1 MACDFDI
8 TKENIYDYI
17 IEDTPGADEAIK
29 ALSGICSQ
37 RADSQWIIAHGELPD
52 NRQLNIS
59 SLGYF
64 TIPKLYGLMEGD
76 ADISALDEI
85 GALRVLGQDNL
96 QADGS
101 NVLIGYVD
109 TGIDYLNDVFK
120 DRLGN
125 TRIQAIWDQTDK
137 TGTDAANTYAHF
149 GRVYEKDEIDRAI
162 EADNNGENPYS
173 YVAQRDTSGHGTLLA
188 SISAGS
194 YTDGYVGVAPGAELL
209 VVKLKQSKQYLRD
222 FFLIKDDVPAFE
234 ESDIMLALRFLE
246 DYAIR
251 LEKPLIIIF
260 GLGSANGS
268 RTGASP
274 LAEMME
280 SLTKKPNIS
289 VITCMG
295 NEANNKCHYKG
306 TVMSALVPDV
316 MEINVDGTGKGFT
329 MEIWADSLDILSVS
343 IESPSGEYVPRI
355 PARMGASMEYTFL
368 YEGSTVTVDYQI
380 TENVAGMEVIFV
392 RLKTPVEG
400 TWKFYIYSL
409 TNIKGSYN
417 AWLPLKQFS
426 GQDIYF
432 LKSDPDTTLTVPAA
446 ADGVISVGAYN
457 HYTGAAYYE
466 SGRGYSA
473 DGRIKPDFVAPGAG
487 VYGIAPSGGIKVTG
501 TSYAA
506 AYAGGCVALL
516 YSYQVNVKKT
526 QMINHNDIKAQLIR
540 GAVRSEYMVYPN
552 PVAGYGKLN
561 IYTTFNMMRI
571 S

>member
-8 TKENIYDYI
+8 TNENIYDYI

-64 TIPKLYGLMEGD
+64 TIPKLYGLMEGE

-85 GALRVLGQDNL
+85 GALRVLGQGNL

-137 TGTDAANTYAHF
+137 TGTDAAKTYAHF
-149 GRVYEKDEIDRAI
+149 GRVYRKDEIDRAI

-194 YTDGYVGVAPGAELL
+194 YADGYVGVAPGAELL

-251 LEKPLIIIF
+251 LGKPLIIIF

-280 SLTKKPNIS
+280 SLTKRPNIS

-306 TVMSALVPDV
+306 TVTSALVPDV
-316 MEINVDGTGKGFT
+316 MEVNVDGTGKGFT
-329 MEIWADSLDILSVS
+329 MEIWAESLDILSVS

-380 TENVAGMEVIFV
+380 TENVAGM
-392 RLKTPVEG
+392 
-400 TWKFYIYSL
+400 
-409 TNIKGSYN
+409 
-417 AWLPLKQFS
+417 
-426 GQDIYF
+426 
-432 LKSDPDTTLTVPAA
+432 DTTLTVPAA

-487 VYGIAPSGGIKVTG
+487 VYGIAPSGGVKVTG

-552 PVAGYGKLN
+552 PVSGYGKLN

>member
-194 YTDGYVGVAPGAELL
+194 YTDGYVGVASGAELL

-251 LEKPLIIIF
+251 LGKPLIIIF

-280 SLTKKPNIS
+280 NLTKKPNIS

-487 VYGIAPSGGIKVTG
+487 
-501 TSYAA
+501 
-506 AYAGGCVALL
+506 
-516 YSYQVNVKKT
+516 
-526 QMINHNDIKAQLIR
+526 
-540 GAVRSEYMVYPN
+540 EYRYD
-552 PVAGYGKLN
+552 
-561 IYTTFNMMRI
+561 
-571 S
+571 